1 MSSTQHC
8 LEMAIG
14 RHISESAMSGSP
26 ILGSHVSSTYTLLD
40 STHTTDPFQN
50 NISQLPMELQLD
62 CLDGL
67 ITAAETRHKQP
78 DAKPKDFDQWIV
90 RNMGEG
96 IADLFMRPYNFKVWG
111 VPPSQVSRSSFLVR
125 QRLMSRCNANGSVNE

>member
-1 MSSTQHC
+1 MLSTPHYP
-8 LEMAIG
+8 EMGIG
-14 RHISESAMSGSP
+14 RPISESAMSGWP
-26 ILGSHVSSTYTLLD
+26 IPGSHVSSAYTLSD
-40 STHTTDPFQN
+40 FAHIPDPFQN
-50 NISQLPMELQLD
+50 NISQLPMD

-111 VPPSQVSRSSFLVR
+111 VPPSQVSLPSLCV
-125 QRLMSRCNANGSVNE
+125 LEGLITRCNVNGLVNE

>member
-1 MSSTQHC
+1 
-8 LEMAIG
+8 
-14 RHISESAMSGSP
+14 
-26 ILGSHVSSTYTLLD
+26 
-40 STHTTDPFQN
+40 
-50 NISQLPMELQLD
+50 MELQLD

-111 VPPSQVSRSSFLVR
+111 VPPSQVSLHHFPCL
-125 QRLMSRCNANGSVNE
+125 QDLIPRCNANGSVNE

>member
-1 MSSTQHC
+1 
-8 LEMAIG
+8 
-14 RHISESAMSGSP
+14 
-26 ILGSHVSSTYTLLD
+26 
-40 STHTTDPFQN
+40 
-50 NISQLPMELQLD
+50 MELQLD

-96 IADLFMRPYNFKVWG
+96 IANLFMRPYNFKVWG
-111 VPPSQVSRSSFLVR
+111 VPPSQVGFSRH
-125 QRLMSRCNANGSVNE
+125 SVYRIS

>member
-1 MSSTQHC
+1 MLPYQ
-8 LEMAIG
+8 EMETG
-14 RHISESAMSGSP
+14 RLISESAMSGSQTP
-26 ILGSHVSSTYTLLD
+26 GSHVGSSFHAQTPRANAL
-40 STHTTDPFQN
+40 DPFQN

-111 VPPSQVSRSSFLVR
+111 VPPSQVSIAYPNSA
-125 QRLMSRCNANGSVNE
+125 QD